1 MRLKLPENVNY
12 IIDTLSFY
20 GYEAFAVGGCV
31 RDSVLARTPGDW
43 DITTSATPEQIK
55 RHFKR
60 TVDTGIEHGTVTVLI
75 GDESYEVTTYR
86 IDGKYE
92 DSRHPKEVTFTAS
105 LEEDL
110 KRRDFTINAM
120 AYNKEYGLVDLY
132 GGMRDLQRRVIR
144 CVGDPKER
152 FGEDALRMLRAVR
165 FAAQLGF
172 AIDPATA
179 DAIKELAPDLK
190 KISAER
196 IQVEIV
202 KLLTSNYPTL
212 WKTVY
217 ELGIAKVIMP
227 EFELCM
233 LTDQNTPHHAYNV
246 GEHILYAINHVPA
259 DKVLRLTMLLHDIGK
274 TQCRSTDASG
284 RDHFYGHA
292 AVSEKMAKQ
301 ILKRLKFDN
310 DTIDKVT
317 MLIRYHDTRPEPVK
331 KQVRR
336 LLNAMGTELFPL
348 YLTVRRADTM
358 AQSTYKREEK
368 LKRIDELEEIYREI
382 LVNGDCFSLKD
393 LAIGG
398 KELIA
403 LGMKPGKDIGEI
415 LNILLQLVMD
425 DPQRNNPAYLLQY
438 ASIEIQRRQN
448 N

>member
-1 MRLKLPENVNY
+1 MRLKLPENVKY
-12 IIDTLSFY
+12 IIDTLKFY

-31 RDSVLARTPGDW
+31 RDSILARVPGDW
-43 DITTSATPEQIK
+43 DITTSAKPEQIK

-75 GDESYEVTTYR
+75 GDDSYEVTTYR

-92 DSRHPKEVTFTAS
+92 DSRHPKEVTFTAC

-120 AYNKEYGLVDLY
+120 AYNDDFGLIDLY
-132 GGMRDLQRRVIR
+132 GGMQDLQRKVIR

-172 AIDPATA
+172 AIDPATSQ
-179 DAIKELAPDLK
+179 AIKDLASDLK

-217 ELGIAKVIMP
+217 ELGVTRIIMP
-227 EFELCM
+227 EFDNCM
-233 LTDQNTPHHAYNV
+233 MTNQNTPHHCYNV
-246 GEHILYAINHVPA
+246 GEHILYAVNHVPA

-274 TQCRSTDASG
+274 PQCKSVDETG
-284 RDHFYGHA
+284 RDHFHGHA
-292 AVSEKMAKQ
+292 RVSEMMAKK
-301 ILKRLKFDN
+301 ILRRLKFDN
-310 DTIDKVT
+310 DTTDKVL
-317 MLIRYHDTRPEPVK
+317 MLIREHDTRPEPVK

-336 LLNAMGTELFPL
+336 LMNRMGVELFPL

-368 LKRIDELEEIYREI
+368 LKRIDELEEIFKEI
-382 LVNGDCFSLKD
+382 LADGDCFTLKNLAITGKD
-393 LAIGG
+393 LIAMGIEPG
-398 KELIA
+398 KE
-403 LGMKPGKDIGEI
+403 IGEL
-415 LNILLQLVMD
+415 LNLSLELVMD
-425 DPQRNNPAYLLQY
+425 DPKRNNPAYLLKY
-438 ASIEIQRRQN
+438 AEIEHERRQN
-448 N
+448 